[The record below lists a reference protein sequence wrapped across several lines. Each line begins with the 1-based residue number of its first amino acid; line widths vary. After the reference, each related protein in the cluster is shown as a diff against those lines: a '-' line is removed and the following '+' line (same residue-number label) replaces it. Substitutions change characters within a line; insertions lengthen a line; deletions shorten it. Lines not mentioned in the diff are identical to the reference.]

1 MTRKFKVVSLVRKM
15 GVCLV
20 GTLFLAGAFL
30 GYRQV
35 SGNFHAVVK
44 GEVYRAAQPTAD
56 QVTRYVQENGIR
68 SILDLRGA
76 PGPQSPRFQ
85 AEYVTAQKLG
95 VAHYEFRMSARKQLT
110 QEEAAQ
116 LIDIMRKAEK
126 PLLIHCQA
134 GADRSGLA
142 SALYLA
148 AIANESE
155 GKAEGQLSFWYGHI
169 SLPISEAFA
178 MDMTWEKLE
187 PWLGFPNS

>member
-1 MTRKFKVVSLVRKM
+1 MTRKFNLMSVVRKL
-15 GVCLV
+15 GVCLL
-20 GTLFLAGAFL
+20 GTIFFAGAFL

-44 GEVYRAAQPTAD
+44 GEVYRSAQPTAD
-56 QVTRYVQENGIR
+56 QVTRYVQEDGIR

-76 PGPQSPRFQ
+76 PDPQSPRFQ

-95 VAHYEFRMSARKQLT
+95 VVHYEFRMSARKQLT
-110 QEEAAQ
+110 QAEAAQ

-126 PLLIHCQA
+126 PLLIHCQG

-148 AIANESE
+148 AIAKESE
-155 GKAEGQLSFWYGHI
+155 RQAEGQISFWYGHI
-169 SLPISEAFA
+169 SLPISKAFA

-187 PWLGFPNS
+187 PWLGFTNS